1 MFDGLPLFDSPA
13 RPEPVPAAPK
23 PVETNYG
30 TADKPHRQQVL
41 ELLKDGRWHNQV
53 EMRLAG
59 GDRYGARVH
68 ELRGRGFNVVVEQ
81 LGAGVYRW
89 RLSSEPV
96 VRPPT
101 RSWKARALFAEARVR
116 ELEALFDGGK

>member
-1 MFDGLPLFDSPA
+1 MLDGLPLFDAPA
-13 RPEPVPAAPK
+13 RPEPMPSAPK
-23 PVETNYG
+23 PVEASRG

-41 ELLKDGRWHNQV
+41 ELLKDGEWHSQR
-53 EMRLAG
+53 EMQRAG

-89 RLSSEPV
+89 RLSSEAV
-96 VRPPT
+96 ERPPT